1 MLNMQV
7 GLDAHVQQQ
16 CPGANAW
23 QVAAAAEV
31 PIVQF
36 VLSLKKDRSNLS
48 DMFMYFLF
56 CCYLVACFLATSW

>member
-23 QVAAAAEV
+23 QVAAAA
-31 PIVQF
+31 
-36 VLSLKKDRSNLS
+36 DRAICAVSEERQEEWNLS